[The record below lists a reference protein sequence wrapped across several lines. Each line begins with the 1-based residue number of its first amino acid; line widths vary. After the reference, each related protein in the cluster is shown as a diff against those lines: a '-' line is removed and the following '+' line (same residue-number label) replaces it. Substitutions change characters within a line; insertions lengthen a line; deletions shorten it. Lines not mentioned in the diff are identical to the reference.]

1 MLRGQ
6 IMKLGLVTLCATL
19 LANTSVAETVAELH
33 ENELK
38 AIDANNDGF
47 LSKDEFN
54 AFSDYAFQ
62 AMDEDKSGTL
72 GLEEAKPFLDIKQFQ
87 SVDRN
92 RDNVISRSEY
102 DAQMT
107 EDFSS
112 ADKNRNGQLD

>member
-1 MLRGQ
+1 
-6 IMKLGLVTLCATL
+6 MKFGLVTLCLTV
-19 LANTSVAETVAELH
+19 LAGTAIAETAAELH

-62 AMDEDKSGTL
+62 AMDEDKNGTL

-92 RDNVISRSEY
+92 RDNLISRTEY
-102 DAQMT
+102 DAQMN

-112 ADKNRNGQLD
+112 ADQNGNGQLD